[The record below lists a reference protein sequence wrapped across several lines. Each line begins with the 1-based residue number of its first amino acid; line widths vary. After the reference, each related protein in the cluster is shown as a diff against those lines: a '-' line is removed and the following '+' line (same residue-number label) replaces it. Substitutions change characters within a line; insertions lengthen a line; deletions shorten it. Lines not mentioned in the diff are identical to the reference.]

1 MPARRDRQASRVF
14 PRACPRN
21 HRGAHTRRTPVQ
33 DDVPG
38 HLVGSFRART
48 WSARVFALEHGRDP
62 ADLHA
67 TVVELM
73 RRLTLRAP

>member
-1 MPARRDRQASRVF
+1 MRFVSTTGRQRSGRLLVVL
-14 PRACPRN
+14 
-21 HRGAHTRRTPVQ
+21 VQ
-33 DDVPG
+33 DAAADDDSVAG
-38 HLVGSFRART
+38 LSMEAALVIVAGFRELV
-48 WSARVFALEHGRDP
+48 VFALEHGRDP

>member
-1 MPARRDRQASRVF
+1 M
-14 PRACPRN
+14 
-21 HRGAHTRRTPVQ
+21 
-33 DDVPG
+33 PG